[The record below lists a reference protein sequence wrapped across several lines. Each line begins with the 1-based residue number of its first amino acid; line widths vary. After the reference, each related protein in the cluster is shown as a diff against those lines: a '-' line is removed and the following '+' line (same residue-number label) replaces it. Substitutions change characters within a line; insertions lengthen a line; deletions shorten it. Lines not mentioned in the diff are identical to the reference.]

1 MSDKAAASRNRRS
14 TWSSGDRPKQ
24 VHVGEEWEQLTPKER
39 EVAAALRA
47 HFGEEQFAS
56 IPGDLI
62 VPFIR
67 GAPPSPRSVA
77 RACLSKRSPCAV
89 DLAGYAEETSWQGLH
104 FVQQLLADSLAWRA
118 KVGADSAG
126 PPDRAPRPRV
136 SLCVRLGRHHP
147 TSAAT
152 TRHTRLA
159 SSTRLPAPSPS
170 RSCARS
176 DAAAAWPA

>member
-1 MSDKAAASRNRRS
+1 MA
-14 TWSSGDRPKQ
+14 
-24 VHVGEEWEQLTPKER
+24 EEWEQLTPKER

-56 IPGDLI
+56 IPDDLI

-67 GAPPSPRSVA
+67 GAPPSPRSLA
-77 RACLSKRSPCAV
+77 RACLSERAPCTA

-126 PPDRAPRPRV
+126 PPDCAPRPRLPVRAPRPPPPDQRGHRSPHPPGVQHPPTRALTV
-136 SLCVRLGRHHP
+136 SLVR
-147 TSAAT
+147 AQ
-152 TRHTRLA
+152 
-159 SSTRLPAPSPS
+159 
-170 RSCARS
+170 
-176 DAAAAWPA
+176 